1 MKFYYLDSQNKTSGP
16 VGLETL
22 QELVNQGDLDG
33 NSMVV
38 EEGGSEWKPFSTIA
52 AKTSF
57 RQTASSART
66 ADEAA
71 TQGTG
76 GGFRPTFL
84 GDLVAGPLGMA
95 KRRLNEN
102 FINASITF
110 FKKAGQY
117 AIIAGGALGLI
128 KCIISAVKTNQLIP
142 ALIGIVFVVA
152 LAILQFTAIVFLDS
166 GDRLIANTPDR
177 VSSKSYL
184 ECIGLFALLIGIGF
198 LTGGLFVGVAVGGMN
213 GFVTIIIPCAVVFI
227 ILSYEAAIAF
237 NPQTVNVRI
246 EKTSAGDEAVGL
258 LGFLQK
264 SVLKLVP
271 ALFFLLAVLGDLLI
285 LSSFSSIHSHPANAS
300 PNPDMSM
307 DASQFAGGM
316 PLNQL
321 SGAYQMLAGYGG
333 ILLVL
338 LACLVPLLFY
348 ILFLL
353 VNLVREVIQAILS
366 LQTKSK

>member
-1 MKFYYLDSQNKTSGP
+1 MTFYYLDRQNKTSGP
-16 VGLETL
+16 VSWEAL
-22 QELVNQGDLDG
+22 QELINQGDLDG
-33 NSMVV
+33 NPMVV

-66 ADEAA
+66 ADGAA
-71 TQGTG
+71 TQGAG

-84 GDLVAGPLGMA
+84 GDLVAGPLSMA
-95 KRRLNEN
+95 KGRLNED

-110 FKKAGQY
+110 FKKAGHY
-117 AIIAGGALGLI
+117 AIMVGGGLGLI
-128 KCIISAVKTNQLIP
+128 KCIISAIKTNQLIP

-152 LAILQFTAIVFLDS
+152 LAILQFTAIAFLDS

-184 ECIGLFALLIGIGF
+184 ECIGLFAILIGIGF
-198 LTGGLFVGVAVGGMN
+198 LAGGLFVGVKVGGMN
-213 GFVTIIIPCAVVFI
+213 GFVTIIIPCAIVFI
-227 ILSYEAAIAF
+227 LLLYKAAIAF

-271 ALFFLLAVLGDLLI
+271 SLFFLLAVLGDLMI
-285 LSSFSSIHSHPANAS
+285 LSSFSSAHARPADAAS
-300 PNPDMSM
+300 NLDMSM
-307 DASQFAGGM
+307 DVGQSAGGL
-316 PLNQL
+316 PLLQL
-321 SGAYQMLAGYGG
+321 FGVTQMLAGYGG
-333 ILLVL
+333 IVLVL

-366 LQTKSK
+366 LQTKAK